1 MNKDEDRRIKGVFER
16 LRIDEKKQAPSF
28 YEILQGEKSA
38 GLKSRTLFGHWL
50 QPTAVM
56 LLLVLIAVPIIYT
69 SLQDSVIVEIEIAT
83 DFEEWESPTDFLLSF
98 NDDPYMSGLPE
109 IGSIFWEIEEDPN
122 IDN

>member
-1 MNKDEDRRIKGVFER
+1 MNKDDDRKIKGIFEQ
-16 LRIDEKKQAPSF
+16 LRIDEKQQAPSF
-28 YEILQGEKSA
+28 YEILQGKKSA
-38 GLKSRTLFGHWL
+38 GLESRTLFGHWL

-69 SLQDSVIVEIEIAT
+69 SLQDSVIVEIEIAP

-109 IGSIFWEIEEDPN
+109 IGTTFWGIEEDPN